1 MQTIN
6 EPVFVDLLA
15 HAVTNN
21 DPVLYAMLNAYRH
34 FPDRWESVEAFFAE
48 TIVTLSLARAQQH
61 EMLVAY
67 ATVHGSLPEL

>member
-1 MQTIN
+1 MLTTN
-6 EPVFVDLLA
+6 EPVFVDLLE

-21 DPVLYAMLNAYRH
+21 DPVLYAMLSWYKSD
-34 FPDRWESVEAFFAE
+34 PDHWESVEAFFAE

-67 ATVHGSLPEL
+67 TTAFGSLPEL